1 MEFKHIDL
9 SMLEALYKD
18 NPKRLKEIT
27 KKYADTISEL
37 TDKLN
42 ESVKD
47 GQKDAQKN
55 AAHSLKTAFKY
66 LGMEELSVTSRQI
79 ETLAEKSDDSLESY
93 AKQISEKWQQAKTEV
108 DKFVNE

>member
-18 NPKRLKEIT
+18 KPQRLKEIT
-27 KKYADTISEL
+27 QKYADTISEL
-37 TDKLN
+37 RDKLN
-42 ESVKD
+42 QSIKD

-66 LGMEELSVTSRQI
+66 LGMEELSESSRRI
-79 ETLAEKSDDSLESY
+79 ETLAEKGDDSLEKL
-93 AKQISEKWQQAKTEV
+93 AKEISEKWDQAKLEV
-108 DKFVNE
+108 DAFVNA